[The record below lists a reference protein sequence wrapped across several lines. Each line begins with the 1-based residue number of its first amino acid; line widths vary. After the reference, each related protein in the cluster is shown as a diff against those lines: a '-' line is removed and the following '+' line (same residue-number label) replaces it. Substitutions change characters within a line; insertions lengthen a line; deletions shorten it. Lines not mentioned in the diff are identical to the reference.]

1 VIRSLVVALFVA
13 TAAVQNPAH
22 VLAQPIYAQNQIP
35 ARGAAVEYTVTINNP
50 IAHLY
55 DVEMAIKGIREQT
68 VSVSM
73 PAWMPGAYRISD
85 FAKNVQDFQAV
96 NAHGQTLK
104 WQQVDKQT
112 WRVDK
117 QANDDVDIRYRV
129 YSTQLTD
136 QMADVNAPATF
147 MYVVGQKHLPSSVKY
162 NSPGGWTVYTGL
174 EKKGDRYV
182 ANDYDIFVDAPAFIG
197 KFKVLE
203 FEAGG
208 ANHRLVFSK
217 PDISMTSEQVIAD
230 VKDIVDSCLAIFG
243 KLPYKD
249 YTFLMKVL
257 PQTGSGGVEHL
268 NSTRIT
274 VGENDFVNQ
283 TPYRRFL
290 FVAAH
295 EYFHLWNVKRIRPA
309 VLGPFDYAREV
320 NTHSLWVAEGL
331 TSYYAN
337 LLLLRTG
344 VFTERDYIDNAGLT
358 IDALQ
363 HAPGRLVTSLE
374 DASWNTW
381 TRSDNADNTAI
392 SYYTKG
398 EIVGMML
405 DVEIRARTKNQKSL
419 DDVMRYLLANYADK
433 GIGYPED
440 GFLKA
445 VEAVTGSDFHDFFAT
460 NIEGHREIDYN
471 RYFAQAGLT
480 VRSEKQAPTIYIG
493 VEFDRADGNLPRIKR
508 IVAGSPAEKAKLD
521 VGDVLLSLADERLTY
536 DNFRARLHSHPIGAT
551 LKLSVL
557 REERVI
563 TVNIVPIEFPDE
575 RWAIIDTPRPTP
587 DQMALRKAWLRTA
600 TPQ

>member
-1 VIRSLVVALFVA
+1 MIRSLVIALFVA
-13 TAAVQNPAH
+13 TAAVQNPAAG
-22 VLAQPIYAQNQIP
+22 LAQPIYAPNQIP
-35 ARGAAVEYTVTINNP
+35 ARGASVEYTVTINNP
-50 IAHLY
+50 VAHLF
-55 DVEMAIKGIREQT
+55 DIEMAIKGIREQS

-85 FAKNVQDFQAV
+85 FAKNVQDFQAA
-96 NAHGQTLK
+96 NTHGQMLK
-104 WQQVDKQT
+104 WQQTDKQT

-117 QANDDVDIRYRV
+117 QPNDDVNVRYRV

-136 QMADVNAPATF
+136 QMADVNGPATF
-147 MYVVGQKHLPSSVKY
+147 MYVVGQKHLPCSVKY
-162 NSPGGWTVYTGL
+162 NSPGGWNVYTGL
-174 EKKGDRYV
+174 EKKGDRYI
-182 ANDYDIFVDAPAFIG
+182 ATDYDIFTDAPAFIG

-208 ANHRLVFSK
+208 ADHRLVFSK
-217 PDISMTSEQVIAD
+217 PDLSMTQEQVIAD
-230 VKDIVDSCLAIFG
+230 VKDIVEASMAIFG
-243 KLPYKD
+243 KLPYKE
-249 YTFLMKVL
+249 YTFLVKVQ
-257 PQTGSGGVEHL
+257 PQTGAGGVEHL

-309 VLGPFDYAREV
+309 VLGPFDYTREV
-320 NTHSLWVAEGL
+320 NTHLLWVAEGL

-344 VFTERDYIDNAGLT
+344 VYTEREYIDNAGLT
-358 IDALQ
+358 IDGLQ
-363 HAPGRLVTSLE
+363 HAAGRLVTSLE

-398 EIVGMML
+398 ELVGMLL

-419 DDVMRYLLANYADK
+419 DDVMRYLLENYANK
-433 GIGYPED
+433 GVGYPED

-445 VEAVTGSDFHDFFAT
+445 VETVAGSDFHEFFAA
-460 NIEGHREIDYN
+460 NVEGHREIDYN
-471 RYFAQAGLT
+471 RYFGQAALT
-480 VRSEKQAPTIYIG
+480 VRPEKQAPTIYVG

-508 IVAGSPAEKAKLD
+508 IVPGSPAEKAKLD
-521 VGDVLLSLADERLTY
+521 VGDVLLSMADEGLTF

-551 LKLSVL
+551 LKLSLL
-557 REERVI
+557 RNERVL
-563 TVNIVPIEFPDE
+563 TVNIVPIEFADE
-575 RWAIIDTPRPTP
+575 RWMMVDMARPTP
-587 DQMALRKAWLRTA
+587 DQTSLRKAWLRTTA
-600 TPQ
+600 N

>member
-1 VIRSLVVALFVA
+1 MRSLLLALFLA
-13 TAAVQNPAH
+13 TASVQYPEQGF
-22 VLAQPIYAQNQIP
+22 AQPIYAQNQIP
-35 ARGAAVEYTVTINNP
+35 ARGAEVEYTVTINNP
-50 IAHLY
+50 VAHLY
-55 DVEMAIKGIREQT
+55 EVEMAIKGIREQS

-85 FAKNVQDFQAV
+85 FAKNVQDFQAA
-96 NAHGQTLK
+96 NARAQPLK
-104 WQQVDKQT
+104 WQQTDKQT

-117 QANDDVDIRYRV
+117 PPNDDVHVRYRV
-129 YSTQLTD
+129 YSTLLTD
-136 QMADVNAPATF
+136 QMADVNGPATF

-162 NSPGGWTVYTGL
+162 NPPGGWDVYTGL
-174 EKKGDRYV
+174 KKKGDRYV
-182 ANDYDIFVDAPAFIG
+182 ATDYDIFADAPAFIG
-197 KFKVLE
+197 KFKVIE
-203 FEAGG
+203 FEAAG
-208 ANHRLVFSK
+208 ASHRLVFSK
-217 PDISMTSEQVIAD
+217 PDISMTQEQVIAD
-230 VKDIVDSCLAIFG
+230 VKDIVDSSLAIFG
-243 KLPYKD
+243 KLPYSE
-249 YTFLMKVL
+249 YTFLVKVQ

-268 NSTRIT
+268 NSARIT

-309 VLGPFDYAREV
+309 VLGPFDYTREV

-344 VFTERDYIDNAGLT
+344 VYIEREYLDIAGAAIDS
-358 IDALQ
+358 LQ

-374 DASWNTW
+374 NASWNTW
-381 TRSDNADNTAI
+381 TLSDNANNTAI

-405 DVEIRARTKNQKSL
+405 DIEIRARTKNQKSL
-419 DDVMRYLLANYADK
+419 DDVMRYLLATYADK
-433 GIGYPED
+433 GLGYPED
-440 GFLKA
+440 GFVKA
-445 VEAVTGSDFHDFFAT
+445 VEAVAGSDFHEFFAA
-460 NIEGHREIDYN
+460 NVEGHGELDYN
-471 RYFAQAGLT
+471 RYFGQAGLT
-480 VRSEKQAPTIYIG
+480 VRGQKEPPTIYVG

-508 IVAGSPAEKAKLD
+508 IVSGSPAEKAKLD
-521 VGDVLLSLADERLTY
+521 VGDVLLSLADERLTF

-563 TVNIVPIEFPDE
+563 TVNIVPIEFSNE
-575 RWAIIDTPRPTP
+575 RWNIVDTPRPTP
-587 DQMALRKAWLRTA
+587 DQTALRKAWLRT
-600 TPQ
+600 TN